1 MIAMRKWCFNKKW
14 EKVMRSKYITML
26 AKASETEVHELVLEC
41 MNYFGVNST
50 KALETWQ
57 LRHFCRL
64 KKLI

>member
-1 MIAMRKWCFNKKW
+1 
-14 EKVMRSKYITML
+14 MRSKYITIL
-26 AKASETEVHELVLEC
+26 AKASETEAHELVLEC

-50 KALETWQ
+50 RALETWQ